1 MPQDI
6 NFYSEEAQE
15 ILGKI
20 PSWII
25 RWGITLIFTIFLIII
40 IGCCF
45 IKYPERVNGTVMI
58 TTAYS
63 PIDIVSKKSGNI
75 EKMLVRNGDSIR
87 QDMILGVIHSNA
99 DYKNILSVEYN
110 LSQIQDSTLNLFVFE
125 DWIYDKYNLGDLQNE
140 WTIFSSACFKYQNY
154 ITKAVIEQKKK
165 LLNEQISKQYE
176 YYSQMRSQANIL
188 KKDLFYEGKNYKRDS
203 TLYARGLI
211 SESEYEESARKLLQ
225 TNNNVISF
233 TTQMTST
240 ELSILQNRQQII
252 ELSIQQDD
260 EVLALIQDIE
270 RSKERLL
277 ALIKEWKLSYLFT
290 SPIDGLV
297 SFVKKWDEGQ
307 FINVQ
312 ETFLSVIPN
321 KNSEIIGMIKVPQ
334 ESFGKI
340 KIGQKVNVRLNGYP
354 YMEYGLLTGVVE
366 YLSSVPENSSNPE
379 LSPQYTAEVV
389 FPQGMRTSYGK
400 EVKLIQKMN
409 GEAEI
414 IIEERSLIMRF
425 IDPVISLFKSGI

>member
-58 TTAYS
+58 TTVYS

-75 EKMLVRNGDSIR
+75 EKMLVKNGDSIR
-87 QDMILGVIHSNA
+87 HDMILGVIHSNA

-176 YYSQMRSQANIL
+176 YYSQMKSQANIL
-188 KKDLFYEGKNYKRDS
+188 KKD
-203 TLYARGLI
+203 
-211 SESEYEESARKLLQ
+211 
-225 TNNNVISF
+225 SF

-270 RSKERLL
+270 KSKARLL
-277 ALIKEWKLSYLFT
+277 ALIKEWKLSYLLT
-290 SPIDGLV
+290 SPIDGFV

-312 ETFLSVIPN
+312 ETFLSVIPK

-366 YLSSVPENSSNPE
+366 YLSSVPENSSDPE
-379 LSPQYTAEVV
+379 LSPQYTAEVI

-400 EVKLIQKMN
+400 DVKLIQKMN

-414 IIEERSLIMRF
+414 ITEERSLIMRF
-425 IDPVISLFKSGI
+425 IDPVVSLFKSGI